1 LTPAQA
7 FLFQQPRPF
16 EELYDLEKDPYELK
30 NVVHEPAY
38 REPLARLSTLLDNWR
53 VDTDDSMPAEREPDG
68 WTPDG
73 NPLPHNQPWYDRWL
87 KQGKKN
93 QFETY

>member
-1 LTPAQA
+1 MPAQ
-7 FLFQQPRPF
+7 R
-16 EELYDLEKDPYELK
+16 
-30 NVVHEPAY
+30 
-38 REPLARLSTLLDNWR
+38 RR
-53 VDTDDSMPAEREPDG
+53 DG